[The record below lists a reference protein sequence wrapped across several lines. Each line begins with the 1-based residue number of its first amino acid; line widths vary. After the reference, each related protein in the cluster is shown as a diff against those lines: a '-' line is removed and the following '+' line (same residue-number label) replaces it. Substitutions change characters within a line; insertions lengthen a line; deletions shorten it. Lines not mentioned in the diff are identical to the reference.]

1 MTAPVASGTEGWDAY
16 APFYDW
22 ENAQT
27 VARRDVA
34 FWQRLA
40 MANDGPVLELGCGTG
55 RVSLPV
61 VRVGARL
68 VGVDLSIPMLTRARQ
83 RLARSR
89 LSSRALL
96 VRADIRQLP
105 FGSRNGFGLAM
116 APYGILQSLTRE
128 RDLKATLESVHR
140 VMRPGGLFGIDLVPD
155 LPRWS
160 EYERRT
166 SLQGRRGRKT
176 TVTLIES
183 VRQDRRRKLTIF
195 DQEYVERRGTARSV
209 HRFSLTFRT
218 LSVRQMAKRLE
229 AAGFSIEAI
238 LGDYQG
244 GPWDERADVWVIL
257 ARKAG
262 TGRGKT
268 PAAALKL
275 QQVK

>member
-160 EYERRT
+160 EYQRRT
-166 SLQGRRGRKT
+166 SLQGRRGREDDRDPHR
-176 TVTLIES
+176 VGAPGPPAQADDFRS
-183 VRQDRRRKLTIF
+183 GVRRAPR
-195 DQEYVERRGTARSV
+195 
-209 HRFSLTFRT
+209 HRAIGAPFLPDVPHAFGASDG
-218 LSVRQMAKRLE
+218 Q
-229 AAGFSIEAI
+229 AAGSRRVFNR
-238 LGDYQG
+238 GDSRRLSG
-244 GPWDERADVWVIL
+244 WTVG
-257 ARKAG
+257 
-262 TGRGKT
+262 
-268 PAAALKL
+268 
-275 QQVK
+275 